1 MWLPVGFGLQR
12 LSLFV
17 SVMACYHP
25 VQAYQG
31 EDGLI
36 AFSELRRNKP
46 VRSLQLS
53 CGQCVGCRLERSR
66 QWAVRC
72 MHEAQMHDRNCFITL
87 TYREE
92 ELPEFMSLRYRDFQL
107 FMKKLRKVAGAGLRF
122 FMCGEYGGLHARPHF
137 HACLFGYDFPDKV
150 VFKRG
155 IGGAVLYRSP
165 SLEALWRV
173 GFSTIGAV
181 TFESAAYVAR
191 YVMKK
196 VTGDAAAMHY
206 GSVDESTGEVVKRCP
221 EFCRMSLKPGIGRP
235 WLDKFFSDVY
245 PHGKVVVNG
254 VESNAPR
261 YYDKLFR
268 AVDSDGGAGLDMDR
282 EMAARRTFADRS
294 DDRLAVREHVARARV
309 DRLKRRI

>member
-1 MWLPVGFGLQR
+1 MPCF
-12 LSLFV
+12 
-17 SVMACYHP
+17 HP

-31 EDGLI
+31 EDGRVV
-36 AFSELRRNKP
+36 FSELQRTGS

-72 MHEAQMHDRNCFITL
+72 MHEAQMHERNCFITL

-92 ELPEFMSLRYRDFQL
+92 ELPKFLSLRYRDFQL
-107 FMKKLRKVAGAGLRF
+107 FMKKLRKDAGRGIRF
-122 FMCGEYGGLHARPHF
+122 FMCGEYGGEHARPHF

-155 IGGAVLYRSP
+155 IGGAVLFRSP
-165 SLEALWRV
+165 KLEALWPV

-196 VTGDAAAMHY
+196 VTGDAAVMHY
-206 GSVDESTGEVVKRCP
+206 GSVDRETGEVVQRCP
-221 EFCRMSLKPGIGRP
+221 EFCHMSLKPGIGRP
-235 WLDKFFSDVY
+235 WLDKYFSDVF
-245 PHGKVVVNG
+245 PGGKVVVNG
-254 VESNAPR
+254 VESNSPR
-261 YYDKLFR
+261 YYDR
-268 AVDSDGGAGLDMDR
+268 VYAVVDSDGSAMLARDR
-282 EMAARRTFADRS
+282 EMDARTSFADRS
-294 DDRLAVREHVARARV
+294 DDRLAVREVCALARV
-309 DRLKRRI
+309 KRLKRSV